1 LVFPIALVV
10 VVGVLFC
17 GRRVRANIGAE
28 RSIEDVARAG
38 TNIQGRERPESRSFA
53 ELLVDVEE
61 ALPAWAVVF
70 ELLAEIDVSGSR
82 VTADTANGPRIH

>member
-1 LVFPIALVV
+1 VAVECGPISELN
-10 VVGVLFC
+10 GQSKMSL
-17 GRRVRANIGAE
+17 
-28 RSIEDVARAG
+28 RAG

-61 ALPAWAVVF
+61 ALPAWAIVF
-70 ELLAEIDVSGSR
+70 ELLAEIDVSASR

>member
-1 LVFPIALVV
+1 VAVECGPISELNSQSKMS
-10 VVGVLFC
+10 L
-17 GRRVRANIGAE
+17 
-28 RSIEDVARAG
+28 RAG

-70 ELLAEIDVSGSR
+70 ELLAETDVSASR

>member
-1 LVFPIALVV
+1 MSL
-10 VVGVLFC
+10 
-17 GRRVRANIGAE
+17 
-28 RSIEDVARAG
+28 RAG

-61 ALPAWAVVF
+61 ALPAWAIVF
-70 ELLAEIDVSGSR
+70 ELLAEIDVSASR

>member
-1 LVFPIALVV
+1 VAVECGPISELN
-10 VVGVLFC
+10 GQSKMSL
-17 GRRVRANIGAE
+17 
-28 RSIEDVARAG
+28 RAG

-70 ELLAEIDVSGSR
+70 ELLAEIDVSASR